1 MPNPFDVD
9 PCNYFGNDYEDHV
22 QKCLTLSLA
31 KPADYQAARA
41 NVTKIL
47 KREIMKNW
55 FKNISSVL
63 ATGYTS
69 KGESVYGTG
78 GTVNPTEYPVAYPN
92 QKITDLC
99 LSYTKTI
106 DSMMQEVVDIVLPR
120 KINHLNEE
128 KMANMGKASLL

>member
-1 MPNPFDVD
+1 MLNPFDVD
-9 PCNYFGNDYEDHV
+9 PYNYFGNDYEDHV

-31 KPADYQAARA
+31 RPADYQAARA

-47 KREIMKNW
+47 KREIMKDW

-63 ATGYTS
+63 ATGLTS
-69 KGESVYGTG
+69 NGDSIYGSATI
-78 GTVNPTEYPVAYPN
+78 TPNEYPVMYPN

>member
-1 MPNPFDVD
+1 
-9 PCNYFGNDYEDHV
+9 
-22 QKCLTLSLA
+22 
-31 KPADYQAARA
+31 
-41 NVTKIL
+41 
-47 KREIMKNW
+47 MKEW

-63 ATGYTS
+63 ATGLTS
-69 KGESVYGTG
+69 NGDSIYGSATI
-78 GTVNPTEYPVAYPN
+78 TPNEYPVMYPN

-128 KMANMGKASLL
+128 KMANMGKAN